1 MASNHYLSVDVGT
14 GSVRAALWGQD
25 GECLSRSVCPIRTWT
40 NEGMPEGSYES
51 LCTLTCK
58 WTYIAHDVED
68 TTVPSNDEAT
78 NGDTTNVRLAKG
90 WNDSFWCSIG
100 LECLVNEEYKRI
112 GTKVQVPGR
121 SVGLGLSERAAVE
134 LGLTPGTPVAT
145 GIIDA
150 HAGGL
155 GMLGADTSQVGSLG
169 DVPLTSRLA
178 LIGGTS
184 SCHMMSSDTPLLV
197 PGVWGPY
204 YSAMIPGL
212 YLNEGGQSASG
223 ALIDYVLHSYPG
235 AYRELED
242 QLNHTKGI
250 TSVHQLI
257 ESRLT
262 SLSHQKG
269 LPSLSHLTAHYH
281 VLPDH
286 HGNRSPLA
294 DPTLRGMVS
303 GLSLGQSVDDLSI
316 AYLATMQALAYN
328 TKHIIEAAE
337 TSSEETQKE
346 GKGKGREGTV
356 KVLFICGGL
365 SSNPIF
371 LHTQSDIT
379 GLPVVVLSDNRDAV
393 LLGSAI
399 LAATASTGEDVSL
412 IMARMSSIDQDKVI
426 YPDKTPSLVRFHQSK
441 YKVFKFLYEDQYKYR
456 RIMNEGGVM

>member
-25 GECLSRSVCPIRTWT
+25 
-40 NEGMPEGSYES
+40 
-51 LCTLTCK
+51 
-58 WTYIAHDVED
+58 AHDVED

-223 ALIDYVLHSYPG
+223 ALVSNNDNTH
-235 AYRELED
+235 
-242 QLNHTKGI
+242 LN
-250 TSVHQLI
+250 
-257 ESRLT
+257 
-262 SLSHQKG
+262 
-269 LPSLSHLTAHYH
+269 
-281 VLPDH
+281 
-286 HGNRSPLA
+286 
-294 DPTLRGMVS
+294 
-303 GLSLGQSVDDLSI
+303 SI
-316 AYLATMQALAYN
+316 
-328 TKHIIEAAE
+328 
-337 TSSEETQKE
+337 
-346 GKGKGREGTV
+346 
-356 KVLFICGGL
+356 
-365 SSNPIF
+365 
-371 LHTQSDIT
+371 DIT
-379 GLPVVVLSDNRDAV
+379 ISGLPVVVLSDNRDAV